1 MNKLTFPVLA
11 LTLVPVLALFA
22 CEKEPASSP
31 SATPQAPAQPDPGW
45 QRAPD
50 PAYDAA
56 IEVISEDPPKY
67 AATWS
72 ATVNTGGWTMTTESV
87 LVEGAS
93 NKLDST
99 VARVYVI
106 LEEPGPGE
114 VVTQAQETLTG
125 SHETNQPIDQIEF
138 SVKRT
143 VRGDTSPWAPMYTVV
158 KQVG

>member
-1 MNKLTFPVLA
+1 MNKLTLPLIALA
-11 LTLVPVLALFA
+11 LTLTA
-22 CEKEPASSP
+22 CEKEPAASP
-31 SATPQAPAQPDPGW
+31 APATPEAPAAPAPEW
-45 QRAPD
+45 QRAPE
-50 PAYDAA
+50 PTYDAA

-72 ATVNTGGWTMTTESV
+72 CAVNTGGWTMTVESV

-99 VARVYVI
+99 IARVYII

-125 SHETNQPIDQIEF
+125 RHETDQPIDQIEL

-143 VRGDTSPWAPMYTVV
+143 VRGDTSPWAPMYNVV
-158 KQVG
+158 KNVG